1 MNFSDITKQIEYSTI
16 EWKYFILPSTDGH
29 FEVAQNQGCE
39 LIGRLEK
46 VSIGDQMETT
56 FEVKRRPFGDHFED
70 NWRPNIKLSVVS
82 RIIGCNIFGLR
93 KMALLFLYLPFCLQ
107 FAIFKKYIKP
117 K

>member
-1 MNFSDITKQIEYSTI
+1 MVENLKIGPIVGMKIILNQSKQV
-16 EWKYFILPSTDGH
+16 FIIVET
-29 FEVAQNQGCE
+29 NIQGCE

>member
-1 MNFSDITKQIEYSTI
+1 MI
-16 EWKYFILPSTDGH
+16 H
-29 FEVAQNQGCE
+29 FLGVPTNHPKGCE

>member
-1 MNFSDITKQIEYSTI
+1 MELELRYQ
-16 EWKYFILPSTDGH
+16 LH
-29 FEVAQNQGCE
+29 FPVEDSKVNIKAKTRSQGCE

>member
-1 MNFSDITKQIEYSTI
+1 MATNWETKMS
-16 EWKYFILPSTDGH
+16 P
-29 FEVAQNQGCE
+29 
-39 LIGRLEK
+39 LE
-46 VSIGDQMETT
+46 TN
-56 FEVKRRPFGDHFED
+56 RRPLLGRKGDHFED

>member
-1 MNFSDITKQIEYSTI
+1 MNIKVLVEQFLRKSGKFDATGAI
-16 EWKYFILPSTDGH
+16 
-29 FEVAQNQGCE
+29 QGCE

>member
-1 MNFSDITKQIEYSTI
+1 MGMVSFLSRRQPSLRSLDF
-16 EWKYFILPSTDGH
+16 YF
-29 FEVAQNQGCE
+29 QGCE

>member
-1 MNFSDITKQIEYSTI
+1 MGNFREIISLY
-16 EWKYFILPSTDGH
+16 
-29 FEVAQNQGCE
+29 QGCE

-107 FAIFKKYIKP
+107 FAIFKKYIKT
-117 K
+117 KMIIYKTIKNIQSLHV